1 MIKML
6 ATGFGFGLS
15 RFMPGTV
22 GTLWGIPL
30 AWAVE
35 QIPSLA
41 LQITVCV
48 ALTLV
53 AIPICAAAEKQLG
66 KGKDPGCIV
75 ADEYLPLPICYLGLP
90 FTPWVV
96 LSGFVLH
103 RIFDITK
110 PPPIRQLQA
119 LKGGI
124 GIVIDDFAAALL
136 ALAVNHLLFRFIFP
150 MIATSLCSLLSH

>member
-1 MIKML
+1 MKNKLIQQI

-30 AWAVE
+30 ARAVS
-35 QIPSLA
+35 QIPSVG
-41 LQITVCV
+41 LQIAACLI
-48 ALTLV
+48 LTLV

-75 ADEYLPLPICYLGLP
+75 ADEYLTLPICYLGLP

-110 PPPIRQLQA
+110 PPPIRQLQN
-119 LKGGI
+119 LKGGV

-136 ALAVNHLLFRFIFP
+136 ALAVNHLLF
-150 MIATSLCSLLSH
+150 ALLFR

>member
-1 MIKML
+1 MKTKWNQL
-6 ATGFGFGLS
+6 VATGFGAGLS
-15 RFMPGTV
+15 PVMPGTV
-22 GTLWGIPL
+22 GTVWGIPL
-30 AWAVE
+30 AWTVA

-41 LQITVCV
+41 LQIAVCLI
-48 ALTLV
+48 LTLV
-53 AIPICAAAEKQLG
+53 AIPVCAAAEQQLG

-75 ADEYLPLPICYLGLP
+75 ADEYLTLPIVYLGLP

-110 PPPIRQLQA
+110 PPPIRQLQN
-119 LKGGI
+119 LKGGV

-136 ALAVNHLLFRFIFP
+136 ALAVNHLLFRIVIP
-150 MIATSLCSLLSH
+150 IIG

>member
-1 MIKML
+1 MKNKLNQHI
-6 ATGFGFGLS
+6 ATGFGLGLS
-15 RFMPGTV
+15 RFMPGTA

-30 AWAVE
+30 AWAVA
-35 QIPSLA
+35 QIPSVN
-41 LQITVCV
+41 LQVAVCLI
-48 ALTLV
+48 LTLM
-53 AIPICAAAEKQLG
+53 AIPICEAAEKQLG

-75 ADEYLPLPICYLGLP
+75 ADEYLTLPLVYLGLP

-110 PPPIRQLQA
+110 PPPIRQLQR
-119 LKGGI
+119 LTGGV
-124 GIVIDDFAAALL
+124 GIVIDDFLAALM

-150 MIATSLCSLLSH
+150 MIG

>member
-30 AWAVE
+30 AWAIA
-35 QIPSLA
+35 QIPSLG
-41 LQITVCV
+41 LQIAACI
-48 ALTLV
+48 ALTLLAV
-53 AIPICAAAEKQLG
+53 PICAAAENQLG

-75 ADEYLPLPICYLGLP
+75 ADEYLTLPICYLGLP
-90 FTPWVV
+90 FTPSVV

-110 PPPIRQLQA
+110 PPPIRQLQT

-124 GIVIDDFAAALL
+124 GIVIDDFAAAIL
-136 ALAVNHLLFRFIFP
+136 ALTFNQLIFRVIFP
-150 MIATSLCSLLSH
+150 MIG

>member
-6 ATGFGFGLS
+6 ATGFGAGFS

-30 AWAVE
+30 AWSVV

-41 LQITVCV
+41 LQIAVCV

-53 AIPICAAAEKQLG
+53 AIPICAAAEKQFG

-75 ADEYLPLPICYLGLP
+75 ADEYLTLPIVYLGLP

-96 LSGFVLH
+96 LSGFMLH

-110 PPPIRQLQA
+110 PPPIRQLQN
-119 LKGGI
+119 LRGGV

-136 ALAVNHLLFRFIFP
+136 ALAVNHVLFRLIIP
-150 MIATSLCSLLSH
+150 MFG

>member
-1 MIKML
+1 MKNKWIQQI

-15 RFMPGTV
+15 RFMPGTL

-30 AWAVE
+30 AWAVA
-35 QIPSLA
+35 QIRPIE
-41 LQITVCV
+41 LQIAACI
-48 ALTLV
+48 ALTLL
-53 AIPICAAAEKQLG
+53 AIPVCAAAEKQLG

-75 ADEYLPLPICYLGLP
+75 ADEYLTLPICYLGLP

-103 RIFDITK
+103 RVFDITK
-110 PPPIRQLQA
+110 PPPIRQLQN
-119 LKGGI
+119 LKGGV

-136 ALAVNHLLFRFIFP
+136 ALAVNHLLFHLFFQ
-150 MIATSLCSLLSH
+150 

>member
-1 MIKML
+1 MKNKLNQQL

-30 AWAVE
+30 AWVVM
-35 QIPSLA
+35 QIPSVNLQVAACLILA
-41 LQITVCV
+41 FI
-48 ALTLV
+48 
-53 AIPICAAAEKQLG
+53 AIPVCAEAERQLG

-75 ADEYLPLPICYLGLP
+75 ADEYLTLPIVYLGLP

-110 PPPIRQLQA
+110 PPPIRQIQKM
-119 LKGGI
+119 KGGV
-124 GIVIDDFAAALL
+124 GIVIDDFLAALF
-136 ALAVNHLLFRFIFP
+136 ALAVNQLIFKLIIP
-150 MIATSLCSLLSH
+150 MVG